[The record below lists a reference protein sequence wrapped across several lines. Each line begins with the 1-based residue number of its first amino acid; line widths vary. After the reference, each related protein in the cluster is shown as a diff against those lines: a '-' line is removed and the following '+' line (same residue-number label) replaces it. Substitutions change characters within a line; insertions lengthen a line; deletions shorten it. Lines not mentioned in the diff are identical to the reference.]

1 MTLKELLGKVDFE
14 SLAPFI
20 EKSEEKHLDSIYGYR
35 EAYDILRY
43 MKPTR

>member
-20 EKSEEKHLDSIYGYR
+20 EKTEGNILTASMGTGRHTISSSI
-35 EAYDILRY
+35 
-43 MKPTR
+43 